1 MTKKLFIPSDSDRYD
16 TDPNL
21 LGIEDFGEKIGG
33 ARKDLYAHI
42 SKNLA
47 SGKINYDQLI
57 KAGTR
62 KDVILLAY
70 YAKFYDIPDEYIL
83 SLITENDY
91 AEDSTA
97 LLWLRERAKYTKLKV
112 GRFHSYFRLTF
123 PLGLWNIAAQNVETF
138 LKLAQKGIY
147 IGSSISVR
155 PYYRI
160 FTSRRVELG
169 RVRVDDALEEEV
181 ADTFAR
187 IAERILQEEEKKEE
201 ERKATKG
208 ITGWDKVKLKLRFG
222 VLAYKSGEAV
232 IYAYNGEEKTSGYF
246 GSGCI
251 PILLVQ
257 NTTPDTREALLR
269 IADNTNGEEEEK
281 HKELCDRAIK
291 IINQLPPYSPKVK
304 LSHCLTSRIRGAGL
318 YIGYCS
324 AREWHILKEL
334 DAFRTSSESLKFLCD
349 NFVDIY
355 TTVYNIINKRE
366 EPYEPYHE
374 NVGSCAY
381 RKGPDWRNGRNAT
394 ENDFLKVFGFRGV
407 EFGNYVTQKERQ
419 PLMNKTYDALRDMCN
434 ILELEPRIVGL
445 GGRLGLAFG
454 ARGRGGKG
462 AAAAHYEPFYNVIN
476 LTRPRGAGCLAH
488 EWFHAL
494 DHNFVAN
501 RELFPDQYFND
512 WNGEKARYFT
522 SLSTHCFYEVEM
534 LRPFVGVDFANW
546 EDPWYRRS
554 HELQD
559 HTGKKQNGK
568 GYWTQPTEV
577 GARCFEAYVRYK
589 LKKQGWQNDFL
600 SCLHYAHRHYPY
612 PKFFNELDMVAD
624 APEDLKRL
632 ESYFERL
639 LNSDILSKVLGEKF
653 TAVPV
658 TTASAASTI
667 ETTDNSPSKTLT
679 DTQKDE
685 APKDDD
691 EEEERTQQSEPND
704 EDVSAQKRKEE
715 VHKFFAEF
723 LIRFQ
728 KTKWAKNE

>member
-1 MTKKLFIPSDSDRYD
+1 MTKKLFVPSDSDRYD

-21 LGIEDFGEKIGG
+21 IGIEDFGEKIGG
-33 ARKDLYAHI
+33 ARKDLYARI
-42 SKNLA
+42 SQNLA
-47 SGKINYDQLI
+47 SGKIDYNKLV

-97 LLWLRERAKYTKLKV
+97 LLWLRERAKYIKLKA
-112 GRFHSYFRLTF
+112 GRLHLYFRLTF
-123 PLGLWNIAAQNVETF
+123 PLELWNIAAQNVETF

-147 IGSSISVR
+147 IGSNISVH
-155 PYYRI
+155 PHYRI

-169 RVRVDDALEEEV
+169 SVRVDDAPEEEI
-181 ADTFAR
+181 ADKFTR
-187 IAERILQEEEKKEE
+187 IAERILREEENKEE

-232 IYAYNGEEKTSGYF
+232 IYAYNGEEKKTSGHF

-269 IADNTNGEEEEK
+269 IAENANGEEEEK

-291 IINQLPPYSPKVK
+291 IIDQLPPYSPKVK
-304 LSHCLTSRIRGAGL
+304 LSYYLTSRIRGAGL
-318 YIGYCS
+318 YIGYYS
-324 AREWHILKEL
+324 AREWHTLKEL

-355 TTVYNIINKRE
+355 TTVYNIINEGE

-434 ILELEPRIVGL
+434 VLELEPRIVGL

-476 LTRPRGAGCLAH
+476 LTRPHGAGCLAH

-522 SLSTHCFYEVEM
+522 SLWSHCFYEVEM
-534 LRPFVGVDFANW
+534 LRPFVGVNFANW

-554 HELQD
+554 RELQD

-589 LKKQGWQNDFL
+589 LRKQGWQNDFL

-612 PKFFNELDMVAD
+612 PKFFNEMDMVAD

-639 LNSDILSKVLGEKF
+639 LNPDILSKVLGEKF

-704 EDVSAQKRKEE
+704 EDISAQKRKEE

-723 LIRFQ
+723 LVRFQ
-728 KTKWAKNE
+728 KTKWAKK